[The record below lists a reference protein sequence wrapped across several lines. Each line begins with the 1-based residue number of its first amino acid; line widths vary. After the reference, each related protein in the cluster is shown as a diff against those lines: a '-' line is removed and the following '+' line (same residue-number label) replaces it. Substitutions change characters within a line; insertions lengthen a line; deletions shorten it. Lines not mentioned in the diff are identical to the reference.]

1 MLIKYMGIRYE
12 NFKYLL
18 MIRKCCELDIGLYF
32 LLVIC
37 IDDVDIISN
46 LIDIKVVRGEFYF

>member
-1 MLIKYMGIRYE
+1 MIVIILFRYKGIRYE

-18 MIRKCCELDIGLYF
+18 MIWNCCGLDIGLYF

-46 LIDIKVVRGEFYF
+46 LIDI